1 MTTLKFPQCFTR
13 SSFTPRKK
21 YSCIHTR
28 TFVKTVEIL
37 EQQLFCIIP
46 YPSICHII
54 PGFSFNMNH
63 QAKVGSNSL
72 RDRRKKGVGG
82 RGKIRE
88 RKGKGSLPSLPKS
101 SQSPTPFDT
110 CHCQARPTL
119 AGLLGSLSNDD
130 GDRNEDEKKAIG
142 LDWQNNNFARA
153 SHFFAHFFAV
163 AARLQSESA

>member
-1 MTTLKFPQCFTR
+1 MTTLKFPQCFTT

-72 RDRRKKGVGG
+72 RDRRKKGVG
-82 RGKIRE
+82 RERENPRKKRE
-88 RKGKGSLPSLPKS
+88 RKLTLYPQILPIPYPFRHLPLS
-101 SQSPTPFDT
+101 SQTNT
-110 CHCQARPTL
+110 CRLIRELKQRRRRPQRGREKSNRFRLAKQQLCTCITL
-119 AGLLGSLSNDD
+119 FCTFLCCRCTTS
-130 GDRNEDEKKAIG
+130 K
-142 LDWQNNNFARA
+142 
-153 SHFFAHFFAV
+153 
-163 AARLQSESA
+163 